1 MRHRKSSARESSPS
15 CWSTTLCA
23 VARSNRVELDVS
35 TNRSQGLGAFDQKAL
50 KAIGPEHPVGT
61 MTAVVPLGKTIFGL
75 EGLRTADG
83 SDWTSG
89 RQNRGQVKSQGQWGV
104 SARPL
109 RLEALFRN
117 RRVAAAARLGLA
129 THHPTRTSSAAAS
142 ITCVGK

>member
-1 MRHRKSSARESSPS
+1 MRHRKRSARESSPS

-109 RLEALFRN
+109 RLEALFAIGVRQ
-117 RRVAAAARLGLA
+117 
-129 THHPTRTSSAAAS
+129 PCCSSWMGNPS
-142 ITCVGK
+142 PNPNEFRCSQHYLRW